1 MNLRVTQFALL
12 LATAA
17 AVVIMVGLF
26 DTAASLIALGAIVLA
41 TLLAAPAARGPGGG
55 WWTVMAIGT
64 LLSGIGALIAIF
76 SEGAGG
82 LVALLGGVAVISGS
96 AIGFPLE

>member
-1 MNLRVTQFALL
+1 MNLRVTQFALI
-12 LATAA
+12 LAGLA

-26 DTAASLIALGAIVLA
+26 DTAASLAALGAIVLA
-41 TLLAAPAARGPGGG
+41 TLLAAPAGRGPGGG
-55 WWTVMAIGT
+55 WWTLMAAGT
-64 LLSGIGALIAIF
+64 LLSGIGAIVAIF

-82 LVALLGGVAVISGS
+82 LIALLGGVAVVSGA